1 MSTIWGALTMI
12 ESTSAEG
19 LITRL
24 RRIEGQ
30 IRGLQRMLE
39 QGRECEDVLTQIM
52 AVRSSIDQVGLL
64 LMDRHIDTCLV
75 GSVDAG
81 SDLRNLQRALRMWLR
96 FGIPSSPDE
105 EGHPPTG

>member
-1 MSTIWGALTMI
+1 MV

-30 IRGLQRMLE
+30 VRGLQRMLE
-39 QGRECEDVLTQIM
+39 EGRECEDVLTQIM

-64 LMDRHIDTCLV
+64 LMDRHIDTCLL
-75 GSVDAG
+75 GSTNAEA
-81 SDLRNLQRALRMWLR
+81 SLRNLQRALRMWLR
-96 FGIPSSPDE
+96 FGVPSSPE
-105 EGHPPTG
+105 EESPPPNG

>member
-1 MSTIWGALTMI
+1 MV

-30 IRGLQRMLE
+30 MRGLQRMLE
-39 QGRECEDVLTQIM
+39 EGRECEDVLTQIM

-64 LMDRHIDTCLV
+64 LMDRHIDTCPL
-75 GSVDAG
+75 GSADAEAG
-81 SDLRNLQRALRMWLR
+81 LRNLQRALRMWLR
-96 FGIPSSPDE
+96 FGVPSSPDE
-105 EGHPPTG
+105 EGRPPNH

>member
-1 MSTIWGALTMI
+1 MTMV
-12 ESTSAEG
+12 ESTPTSK

-30 IRGLQRMLE
+30 VRGLQRMLE
-39 QGRECEDVLTQIM
+39 QNRECEDVLTQIM

-64 LMDRHIDTCLV
+64 LMDRHIDTCLLR
-75 GSVDAG
+75 SMDAEAG
-81 SDLRNLQRALRMWLR
+81 LRNLQRALRMWLR

-105 EGHPPTG
+105 EAPPA